1 MRVYVQLFLAA
12 VAITHTTKAEPTPFV
27 GVSKNNSSTESSSTA
42 AKTTTFATGSPTKP
56 SEEVT
61 YTAGRDDGERMF
73 ERLSEM
79 VEKAKDAVRS
89 KLGNVVAKTDI
100 VQPEGYETFSEVAT
114 KHQKDSVS
122 AFAELKKKFGEK
134 NIAQLIVYAKTKSV
148 HNGAVLG
155 LKEAQMEYWLKNKI
169 SSHDAFGLLGLNEVK
184 DGLASPFFDYWITY
198 VRRLNKGNTGESKI
212 VFDILMSE
220 YGDVALARLIVNA
233 KKGSKPKIDVLGL
246 EEAQIKYWLEE
257 KKKSVNDVFVLL
269 ELNKA
274 DDNLLTHP
282 LFSYW
287 STYVKRVSANYHQ
300 KKLSVVDILTPKYYS
315 DVDLARLIVAAKKG
329 STPNDAV
336 LELEKAQMEYWLNN
350 KISSHDAFGLLK
362 LNNAED
368 GLASPLFS
376 YWITYV
382 KRFNKGNAG
391 ESKSVFDIL
400 MSEFGDVALAR
411 LIVNAKKGS
420 TPNIAV
426 LRLEKAQMKYWL
438 KEKKKSVNDVFVLLK
453 LNKADENLL
462 TNPLFPYWSTYVE
475 RFNKDNAGVRKS
487 VLDILMLKYGNE
499 DLARLIVNAK
509 KGSTP
514 NIDVLGLE
522 KAQMDYWLNNKI
534 SAYDVFVLLKL
545 NKADDNLLTHPL
557 FPYWSTYVERFNKDN
572 AGVRKSVF
580 DILMP
585 KYGDE
590 DLAHLIVNA
599 KKNKENEEINKNAVA
614 LGEEQLN
621 YWLRKGESID
631 EVFELLRLHTVEDG
645 VLTNPVFN
653 QWYSY
658 FEMVNKKHGNKE
670 SVIDFLSSKKG
681 TSFEDFMKDELEK
694 ANLETKSRV
703 DELFVDLR
711 LERVGDGLFTD
722 PLFIFWRACLEKF
735 NAAHPKNPR
744 TSVIQSLRTVYGDK
758 GLVDLIN
765 AERKVTDSVKYASR
779 LEEDL
784 CATWLSDGKSLD
796 DVFELLDLNRAG
808 YKLLED
814 PSMKTFARFTQVAS
828 MDSKELPKTKEA
840 SFEEN
845 EILRGIKIASST
857 GELESTDSEI
867 ALLRLWFTQKKDP
880 KEVYKMYFG
889 KHNMRRILKKKG
901 NLFEI
906 PLFITFV
913 KYSEGYSR
921 TKRLATDDEAI
932 ETNEDKLWG
941 TDPTYMV
948 KCVDR
953 EFSMPLLLQ
962 DQFADKMDKL
972 GEMIMSVKE
981 SSSNSVKA
989 SSSKPMKESSS
1000 KSTLF
1005 AVKRVEVALFH
1016 FWNRY
1021 VLLNDVFKKLQLNTE
1036 MTPAE
1041 LFGNPS
1047 FRWWIDYADYLFEHA
1062 PRSHPVGK
1070 TLAEVFKLEPLTNL
1084 AWLRNAR
1091 LEENTKEFADRV
1103 WSNLLKE
1110 HLQANT
1116 NPKIIKTELMIPPK
1130 SFHDEKDVKEYKH
1143 LYDRKINDARE
1154 KMKGDV
1160 KAWKTN
1166 TKLQEAKR
1174 KKLEEEELHKMEQE
1188 MKTKREED

>member
-1 MRVYVQLFLAA
+1 MRVHVQLFLAA

-122 AFAELKKKFGEK
+122 AFAELKKEFGEK

-155 LKEAQMEYWLKNKI
+155 LKEAQM
-169 SSHDAFGLLGLNEVK
+169 D
-184 DGLASPFFDYWITY
+184 
-198 VRRLNKGNTGESKI
+198 
-212 VFDILMSE
+212 
-220 YGDVALARLIVNA
+220 
-233 KKGSKPKIDVLGL
+233 
-246 EEAQIKYWLEE
+246 
-257 KKKSVNDVFVLL
+257 
-269 ELNKA
+269 
-274 DDNLLTHP
+274 
-282 LFSYW
+282 
-287 STYVKRVSANYHQ
+287 
-300 KKLSVVDILTPKYYS
+300 

-336 LELEKAQMEYWLNN
+336 LELEEAQMEYWLKN

-362 LNNAED
+362 LNKAED
-368 GLASPLFS
+368 GLASPRFD

-382 KRFNKGNAG
+382 RRLNKGNTG
-391 ESKSVFDIL
+391 ES
-400 MSEFGDVALAR
+400 
-411 LIVNAKKGS
+411 
-420 TPNIAV
+420 
-426 LRLEKAQMKYWL
+426 
-438 KEKKKSVNDVFVLLK
+438 
-453 LNKADENLL
+453 
-462 TNPLFPYWSTYVE
+462 
-475 RFNKDNAGVRKS
+475 
-487 VLDILMLKYGNE
+487 
-499 DLARLIVNAK
+499 
-509 KGSTP
+509 
-514 NIDVLGLE
+514 
-522 KAQMDYWLNNKI
+522 
-534 SAYDVFVLLKL
+534 
-545 NKADDNLLTHPL
+545 
-557 FPYWSTYVERFNKDN
+557 
-572 AGVRKSVF
+572 KSVF

-658 FEMVNKKHGNKE
+658 FEMVNEKHGNKE

-711 LERVGDGLFTD
+711 LKRVGDGLFTD

-735 NAAHPKNPR
+735 NGAHPKKSR
-744 TSVIQSLRTVYGDK
+744 TSVIQSLRTVYADK

-765 AERKVTDSVKYASR
+765 AERKVTDSAEYASR
-779 LEEDL
+779 LENDL

-796 DVFELLDLNRAG
+796 DVFKFLDLNRAG

-814 PSMKTFARFTQVAS
+814 PSMKTFAKITQFFVS
-828 MDSKELPKTKEA
+828 MDSKELPMTKEA

-845 EILRGIKIASST
+845 EILRGIQIASGT
-857 GELESTDSEI
+857 GGLRTTTLEK
-867 ALLRLWFTQKKDP
+867 ALFRLWFTQKKHP
-880 KEVYKMYFG
+880 GEVYEMYFG
-889 KHNMRRILKKKG
+889 QDKLNGILKDEG

-921 TKRLATDDEAI
+921 TRSLATDDDVNVVVRNPE
-932 ETNEDKLWG
+932 NKKWG
-941 TDPTYMV
+941 TDPTNQV
-948 KCVDR
+948 NFVVR
-953 EFSMPLLLQ
+953 EFKMPLVIEKE
-962 DQFADKMDKL
+962 FKDKMDKL

-989 SSSKPMKESSS
+989 SSSKPMKASSS
-1000 KSTLF
+1000 NSALF
-1005 AVKRVEVALFH
+1005 AVKQVENALFIW
-1016 FWNRY
+1016 WNQR
-1021 VLLNDVFKKLQLNTE
+1021 VTPNLVFKKLQLNTK
-1036 MTPAE
+1036 MAPAE
-1041 LFGNPS
+1041 LFENPS
-1047 FRWWIDYADYLFEHA
+1047 FRWWIDYMDSFFTQAQA
-1062 PRSHPVGK
+1062 
-1070 TLAEVFKLEPLTNL
+1070 
-1084 AWLRNAR
+1084 NAR
-1091 LEENTKEFADRV
+1091 EEKTTKELADRV
-1103 WSNLLKE
+1103 WTNLLKE

-1116 NPKIIKTELMIPPK
+1116 SPEKVKENLMIPPIANDDEVNLRGYSK
-1130 SFHDEKDVKEYKH
+1130 AFHR
-1143 LYDRKINDARE
+1143 RKTER
-1154 KMKGDV
+1154 
-1160 KAWKTN
+1160 
-1166 TKLQEAKR
+1166 
-1174 KKLEEEELHKMEQE
+1174 
-1188 MKTKREED
+1188 

>member
-1 MRVYVQLFLAA
+1 MRVHVQLFLAA
-12 VAITHTTKAEPTPFV
+12 VAITHTIKAEPTTFV

-56 SEEVT
+56 SEESIN
-61 YTAGRDDGERMF
+61 TAGRDDGERMF

-122 AFAELKKKFGEK
+122 AFAELKKKFDL
-134 NIAQLIVYAKTKSV
+134 ARLIVAAKKGSTP
-148 HNGAVLG
+148 NDAVLE
-155 LKEAQMEYWLKNKI
+155 LEKAQMEYWLNNKI
-169 SSHDAFGLLGLNEVK
+169 SSHDAFGLLKLNKAE
-184 DGLASPFFDYWITY
+184 DGLASPLFSYWITY
-198 VRRLNKGNTGESKI
+198 VKRFNKGNAGESKI

-220 YGDVALARLIVNA
+220 FGDVALARLIVAA
-233 KKGSKPKIDVLGL
+233 KKGSTPNIAVLRLEKAQMKYWLKEKMISAYDVFVLLKLNKADENLLTNPLFPYWSRYVKRFNKDNAGVRKSVLYILMLKYGNEDLARLIVAAKKGSTPNIDVLGL
-246 EEAQIKYWLEE
+246 EKAQMDYWLNN
-257 KKKSVNDVFVLL
+257 KISAYDVFVLL
-269 ELNKA
+269 KLNKA

-282 LFSYW
+282 LFPYW
-287 STYVKRVSANYHQ
+287 STYVKRVSAKYHQ

-362 LNNAED
+362 LNKAED

-391 ESKSVFDIL
+391 ESKIVFDVL

-411 LIVNAKKGS
+411 
-420 TPNIAV
+420 
-426 LRLEKAQMKYWL
+426 
-438 KEKKKSVNDVFVLLK
+438 
-453 LNKADENLL
+453 
-462 TNPLFPYWSTYVE
+462 
-475 RFNKDNAGVRKS
+475 
-487 VLDILMLKYGNE
+487 
-499 DLARLIVNAK
+499 
-509 KGSTP
+509 
-514 NIDVLGLE
+514 
-522 KAQMDYWLNNKI
+522 
-534 SAYDVFVLLKL
+534 
-545 NKADDNLLTHPL
+545 
-557 FPYWSTYVERFNKDN
+557 
-572 AGVRKSVF
+572 
-580 DILMP
+580 
-585 KYGDE
+585 
-590 DLAHLIVNA
+590 LIVNA

-614 LGEEQLN
+614 LGEEQLK

-631 EVFELLRLHTVEDG
+631 EVFEMLRLHTVEDS

-694 ANLETKSRV
+694 ANLGTKSRV

-735 NAAHPKNPR
+735 NGAHPKKSR

-758 GLVDLIN
+758 GLADLIR
-765 AERKVTDSVKYASR
+765 AEEKVTKSSEYASR
-779 LEEDL
+779 LENDL

-796 DVFELLDLNRAG
+796 DVFKFLDLNRAD
-808 YKLLED
+808 YKLLEN
-814 PSMKTFARFTQVAS
+814 PSMKTFAKITQFFVS
-828 MDSKELPKTKEA
+828 MDSKELPMTKEA
-840 SFEEN
+840 SFEEH
-845 EILRGIKIASST
+845 EILRGIKIASGT
-857 GELESTDSEI
+857 GGLRTTTLEK
-867 ALLRLWFTQKKDP
+867 ALFRLWFTQKKHP
-880 KEVYKMYFG
+880 EEVYKMYFG
-889 KHNMRRILKKKG
+889 QDKLSGILKDEG

-921 TKRLATDDEAI
+921 TRSLAIDDDV
-932 ETNEDKLWG
+932 NEVVRNPENKKWG
-941 TDPTYMV
+941 TDPTNQV
-948 KCVDR
+948 NFVVR
-953 EFSMPLLLQ
+953 EFKMPLVIEKE
-962 DQFADKMDKL
+962 FKDKMDKL

-1000 KSTLF
+1000 NSALF
-1005 AVKRVEVALFH
+1005 AVKQVEDALFIW
-1016 FWNRY
+1016 WNQR
-1021 VLLNDVFKKLQLNTE
+1021 VTPDLVFKKLQLNTK
-1036 MTPAE
+1036 MAPAE
-1041 LFGNPS
+1041 LFENPS
-1047 FRWWIDYADYLFEHA
+1047 FRWWIDYMDSFFTQAKRTEET
-1062 PRSHPVGK
+1062 GK
-1070 TLAEVFKLEPLTNL
+1070 TLMEVFEPSTNL
-1084 AWLRNAR
+1084 VWLRNAR
-1091 LEENTKEFADRV
+1091 EEKTTKELADRV
-1103 WSNLLKE
+1103 WTNLLKE

-1116 NPKIIKTELMIPPK
+1116 SPEKVKKNLMIPPIAND
-1130 SFHDEKDVKEYKH
+1130 DEVDLQRYSKALH
-1143 LYDRKINDARE
+1143 RRKTER
-1154 KMKGDV
+1154 
-1160 KAWKTN
+1160 
-1166 TKLQEAKR
+1166 
-1174 KKLEEEELHKMEQE
+1174 
-1188 MKTKREED
+1188 

>member
-1 MRVYVQLFLAA
+1 MRVHIQLLLAA
-12 VAITHTTKAEPTPFV
+12 AAVTHAIKAEPTTFV
-27 GVSKNNSSTESSSTA
+27 GVSKSNSSAESSSTA
-42 AKTTTFATGSPTKP
+42 ARDKGDGMTNVNVLVKEVLAEEKTRRTIATSSPTKP
-56 SEEVT
+56 SEESIN
-61 YTAGRDDGERMF
+61 TAGRDDGERMF
-73 ERLSEM
+73 ARLSEM
-79 VEKAKDAVRS
+79 VEKAKGALHS
-89 KLGNVVAKTDI
+89 KVGNVVAKTDI
-100 VQPEGYETFSEVAT
+100 SQAEAHEMFLEVV
-114 KHQKDSVS
+114 KKNYGKQIFKKL
-122 AFAELKKKFGEK
+122 LKKFNDKQ
-134 NIAQLIVYAKTKSV
+134 IAQIIEHAKTKKFYITILSPLEGFLMDYWKKQKKSAHDVFELLGLAEAKDDLFGHPLFHYWSTYVKKLNTEKSKKKLSV
-148 HNGAVLG
+148 VDVLMSEYKNNDAALARLVVAAKMGPRPNDAVLE
-155 LKEAQMEYWLKNKI
+155 LENAQMEYWLNQEKQ
-169 SSHDAFGLLGLNEVK
+169 SAHDVFKLLGLDEAKN
-184 DGLASPFFDYWITY
+184 DLFD
-198 VRRLNKGNTGESKI
+198 
-212 VFDILMSE
+212 
-220 YGDVALARLIVNA
+220 
-233 KKGSKPKIDVLGL
+233 
-246 EEAQIKYWLEE
+246 
-257 KKKSVNDVFVLL
+257 
-269 ELNKA
+269 
-274 DDNLLTHP
+274 HP
-282 LFSYW
+282 LFHYW
-287 STYVKRVSANYHQ
+287 STYVKMFNNEPSQ
-300 KKLSVVDILTPKYYS
+300 EKMSVVDVLTPEYYS
-315 DVDLARLIVAAKKG
+315 DGDLARLIVAAKKG
-329 STPNDAV
+329 PRPNDAVLELENAQMEYWLKKKKQSAHDVFNLLGLTKAKNDLLDHPLFHYWSTYVKMFNNEPFQEKMSVVDVLTPEYYSDGDLARLIVAAKKGPRPNDAV
-336 LELEKAQMEYWLNN
+336 LELEKVQMEYWLKKKKQSAHDVFNLLGLTKAKNDLFDHPLFHYWSTYVERFNN
-350 KISSHDAFGLLK
+350 KPFK
-362 LNNAED
+362 E
-368 GLASPLFS
+368 
-376 YWITYV
+376 
-382 KRFNKGNAG
+382 KM
-391 ESKSVFDIL
+391 SVFGIL
-400 MSEFGDVALAR
+400 MSEYKNNDAALAR
-411 LIVNAKKGS
+411 LIVNAKK
-420 TPNIAV
+420 N
-426 LRLEKAQMKYWL
+426 
-438 KEKKKSVNDVFVLLK
+438 
-453 LNKADENLL
+453 
-462 TNPLFPYWSTYVE
+462 
-475 RFNKDNAGVRKS
+475 
-487 VLDILMLKYGNE
+487 
-499 DLARLIVNAK
+499 
-509 KGSTP
+509 
-514 NIDVLGLE
+514 
-522 KAQMDYWLNNKI
+522 
-534 SAYDVFVLLKL
+534 
-545 NKADDNLLTHPL
+545 
-557 FPYWSTYVERFNKDN
+557 
-572 AGVRKSVF
+572 
-580 DILMP
+580 
-585 KYGDE
+585 
-590 DLAHLIVNA
+590 
-599 KKNKENEEINKNAVA
+599 KKNKEINKSVVA
-614 LGEEQLN
+614 LGEEQLK
-621 YWLRKGESID
+621 YWLSKGLSVD

-932 ETNEDKLWG
+932 ETNEDKLCG

-1047 FRWWIDYADYLFEHA
+1047 FRWWIDYADYLLLNM
-1062 PRSHPVGK
+1062 RPV
-1070 TLAEVFKLEPLTNL
+1070 LIQ
-1084 AWLRNAR
+1084 NAR

-1166 TKLQEAKR
+1166 TKLREAKR
-1174 KKLEEEELHKMEQE
+1174 KKLEEEELKKMEQE

>member
-658 FEMVNKKHGNKE
+658 FEMVNEKHGNKE

-711 LERVGDGLFTD
+711 LKRVGDGLFTD

-735 NAAHPKNPR
+735 NGAHPKKSR
-744 TSVIQSLRTVYGDK
+744 TSVIQSLRTVYADK

-765 AERKVTDSVKYASR
+765 AERKVTDSAEYASR
-779 LEEDL
+779 LENDL

-796 DVFELLDLNRAG
+796 DVFKFLDLNRAG

-814 PSMKTFARFTQVAS
+814 PSMKTFAKITQFFVS
-828 MDSKELPKTKEA
+828 MDSKELPMTKEA

-845 EILRGIKIASST
+845 EILRGIQIASGT
-857 GELESTDSEI
+857 GGLRTTTLEK
-867 ALLRLWFTQKKDP
+867 ALFRLWFTQKKHP
-880 KEVYKMYFG
+880 GEVYEMYFG
-889 KHNMRRILKKKG
+889 QDKLNGILKDEG

-921 TKRLATDDEAI
+921 TRSLATDDDVNVVVRNPE
-932 ETNEDKLWG
+932 NKKWG
-941 TDPTYMV
+941 TDPTNQV
-948 KCVDR
+948 NFVVR
-953 EFSMPLLLQ
+953 EFKMPLVIEKE
-962 DQFADKMDKL
+962 FKDKMDKL

-989 SSSKPMKESSS
+989 SSSKPMKASSS
-1000 KSTLF
+1000 NSALF
-1005 AVKRVEVALFH
+1005 AVKQVENALFIW
-1016 FWNRY
+1016 WNQR
-1021 VLLNDVFKKLQLNTE
+1021 VTPNLVFKKLQLNTK
-1036 MTPAE
+1036 MAPAE
-1041 LFGNPS
+1041 LFENPS
-1047 FRWWIDYADYLFEHA
+1047 FRWWIDYMDFFVKQVTRTEKT
-1062 PRSHPVGK
+1062 GK
-1070 TLAEVFKLEPLTNL
+1070 TLMEVFEPSTNL
-1084 AWLRNAR
+1084 VWLRNAR
-1091 LEENTKEFADRV
+1091 EEKTTKELADRV
-1103 WSNLLKE
+1103 WTNLLKE

-1116 NPKIIKTELMIPPK
+1116 SPEKVKENLMIPPIANDDEVNLRGYSK
-1130 SFHDEKDVKEYKH
+1130 AFHR
-1143 LYDRKINDARE
+1143 RKTER
-1154 KMKGDV
+1154 
-1160 KAWKTN
+1160 
-1166 TKLQEAKR
+1166 
-1174 KKLEEEELHKMEQE
+1174 
-1188 MKTKREED
+1188 